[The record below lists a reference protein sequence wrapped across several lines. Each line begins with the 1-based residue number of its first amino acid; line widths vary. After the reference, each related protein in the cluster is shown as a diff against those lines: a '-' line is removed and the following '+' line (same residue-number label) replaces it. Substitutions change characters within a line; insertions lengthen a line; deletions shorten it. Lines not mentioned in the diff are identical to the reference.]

1 MYCQLMLLNHSI
13 FPFQSII
20 SIICFQFLWS
30 TTLSNFTWHPPYS
43 INLERLTMQRSKF
56 RLKMK
61 AWTHS
66 YHHEKLQ
73 FTERK
78 ILMNEIADELQFAL
92 NNCFYYIQDED
103 YIFLNTTLLQEQ
115 LLSCAIHHLY

>member
-1 MYCQLMLLNHSI
+1 MLLNCSKL
-13 FPFQSII
+13 PFQSIMF
-20 SIICFQFLWS
+20 IICFQFLWS

-115 LLSCAIHHLY
+115 LLSCAIHHL